1 MWATRARRDGLY
13 AAVLFNSYIFI
24 FGFLPIVLAGHALLR
39 TSQTVFWPI
48 AWLVAASLV
57 FYAWWRPEYLLLLLF
72 SVAVNFGLGKLI
84 IDGGLSRPRA
94 RAVLTVGI
102 IFNLCLLGYFKY
114 AGFFVA
120 NVDDF
125 FGAQWVVPNIIL
137 PIGISFITFQKIAFL
152 VDAYRGLVRNF
163 TPLNYTFFVTF
174 FPQLIAGPITHHSEI
189 MPQIGPS
196 QRRDI
201 TADLAVGISI
211 FVVGLFKKVVIADSL
226 AIYADAGYAMLRA
239 GQPLDHASAWV
250 TVLCYSFQLY
260 YDFSG
265 YSDMAIGLARM
276 FGFRLPVNFYSPYKS
291 TSIIDFWRRWHI
303 TLSRFLRDYLY
314 IPLGGN
320 RRGPVRRYVNL
331 GIVMLLG
338 GLWHGANWTFVVWG
352 AVHGLMLALN
362 HACRAIPFSNS
373 FVFKT
378 RPAER
383 IATFT
388 TFVAVTLAWIPFR
401 ADSLADAKTMM
412 SFLWTNLAGRDGLAS
427 LWGSIES
434 QFGELKYVFTLTDE
448 WFRPRDL
455 WPPVLPPNYLATETR
470 GRHVAETRPLGLLLL
485 CLGVATFAMP
495 NTYQIFG
502 RFEPALGLPEE
513 TPYGAL
519 TRLDWRVS
527 LVIAAMFVFS
537 VLQLSHVSPF
547 LYYQF

>member
-1 MWATRARRDGLY
+1 LWATRARRDGLY

-39 TSQTVFWPI
+39 GSPTVFWPI
-48 AWLVAASLV
+48 AWLVVASLV
-57 FYAWWRPEYLLLLLF
+57 YYAWWRPEYLLLLLF
-72 SVAVNFGLGKLI
+72 SVTVNFGLGKLI
-84 IDGGLSRPRA
+84 IDGGLSRSRA
-94 RAVLTVGI
+94 RAVLTAGI

-137 PIGISFITFQKIAFL
+137 PIGISFITFQKIALL

-201 TADLAVGISI
+201 AADLAVGISI

-226 AIYADAGYAMLRA
+226 AIYADAGYAMLRE
-239 GQPLDHASAWV
+239 GRPLDHASAWV

-362 HACRAIPFSNS
+362 HAWRAIPFSNS

-388 TFVAVTLAWIPFR
+388 TFVAVTLAWVPFR

-412 SFLWTNLAGRDGLAS
+412 SYLSTNLAGRDGLAS

-455 WPPVLPPNYLATETR
+455 WPSVLPANYLAT
-470 GRHVAETRPLGLLLL
+470 ETRPLGLLLL

-527 LVIAAMFVFS
+527 LIIAAMFVFS

>member
-1 MWATRARRDGLY
+1 LWATRARRDGLY

-39 TSQTVFWPI
+39 GSPTVFWPI
-48 AWLVAASLV
+48 AWLVVASLV
-57 FYAWWRPEYLLLLLF
+57 YYAWWRPEYLLLLLF
-72 SVAVNFGLGKLI
+72 SVTVNFGLGKLI
-84 IDGGLSRPRA
+84 IDGGLSRSRA
-94 RAVLTVGI
+94 RAVLTAGI

-201 TADLAVGISI
+201 AADLAVGISI

-226 AIYADAGYAMLRA
+226 AIYADAGYAMLRE
-239 GQPLDHASAWV
+239 GRPLDHASAWV

-362 HACRAIPFSNS
+362 HAWRAIPFSNS

-388 TFVAVTLAWIPFR
+388 TFVAVTLAWVPFR

-412 SFLWTNLAGRDGLAS
+412 SYLWTNLAGRDGLAS

-455 WPPVLPPNYLATETR
+455 WPSVLPANYLAT
-470 GRHVAETRPLGLLLL
+470 ETRPLGLLLL
-485 CLGVATFAMP
+485 CLGAATFAMP

-527 LVIAAMFVFS
+527 LIIAAMFVFS

>member
-1 MWATRARRDGLY
+1 
-13 AAVLFNSYIFI
+13 VLFNSYIFI

-39 TSQTVFWPI
+39 GSPTVFWPI
-48 AWLVAASLV
+48 AWLVVASLV
-57 FYAWWRPEYLLLLLF
+57 YYAWWRPEYLLLLLF
-72 SVAVNFGLGKLI
+72 SVTVNFGLGKLI
-84 IDGGLSRPRA
+84 IDGGLSRSRA
-94 RAVLTVGI
+94 RAVLTAGI

-201 TADLAVGISI
+201 AADLAVGISI

-226 AIYADAGYAMLRA
+226 AIYADAGYAMLRE
-239 GQPLDHASAWV
+239 GRPLDHASAWV

-362 HACRAIPFSNS
+362 HAWRAIPFSNS

-383 IATFT
+383 IATFI
-388 TFVAVTLAWIPFR
+388 TFVGVTLAWVPFR

-412 SFLWTNLAGRDGLAS
+412 SYLSTNLAGRDGLAS

-455 WPPVLPPNYLATETR
+455 WPSVLPANYLAT
-470 GRHVAETRPLGLLLL
+470 ETRPLGLLLL

-527 LVIAAMFVFS
+527 LIIAAMFVFS

>member
-1 MWATRARRDGLY
+1 M
-13 AAVLFNSYIFI
+13 LFNSYIFI

-39 TSQTVFWPI
+39 GSPTVFWPI

-57 FYAWWRPEYLLLLLF
+57 YYAWWRPEYLLLLLF

-84 IDGGLSRPRA
+84 IDGGLSRSRA
-94 RAVLTVGI
+94 RAVLTAGI

-226 AIYADAGYAMLRA
+226 AIYADAGYAMLRE
-239 GQPLDHASAWV
+239 GRPLDHASAWV

-303 TLSRFLRDYLY
+303 TLSQFLRDYLY

-320 RRGPVRRYVNL
+320 RRGPSAEIRESRHRHAPRRALAWRQLDVRRL
-331 GIVMLLG
+331 GRSARL
-338 GLWHGANWTFVVWG
+338 
-352 AVHGLMLALN
+352 
-362 HACRAIPFSNS
+362 
-373 FVFKT
+373 
-378 RPAER
+378 
-383 IATFT
+383 
-388 TFVAVTLAWIPFR
+388 
-401 ADSLADAKTMM
+401 DAGPE
-412 SFLWTNLAGRDGLAS
+412 SRLAGNPFQQLVRFQDPSGGENCNVHHVRCGDSGLD
-427 LWGSIES
+427 
-434 QFGELKYVFTLTDE
+434 TLPSRLTC
-448 WFRPRDL
+448 
-455 WPPVLPPNYLATETR
+455 
-470 GRHVAETRPLGLLLL
+470 GR
-485 CLGVATFAMP
+485 
-495 NTYQIFG
+495 
-502 RFEPALGLPEE
+502 
-513 TPYGAL
+513 
-519 TRLDWRVS
+519 
-527 LVIAAMFVFS
+527 
-537 VLQLSHVSPF
+537 
-547 LYYQF
+547 